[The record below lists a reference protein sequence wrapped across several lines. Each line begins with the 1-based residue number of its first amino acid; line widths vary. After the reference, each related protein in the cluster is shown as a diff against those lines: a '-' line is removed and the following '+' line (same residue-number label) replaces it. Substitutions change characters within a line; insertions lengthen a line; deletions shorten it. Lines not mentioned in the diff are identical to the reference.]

1 MELSISSINN
11 LNAIVQANSL
21 HCTSLSTNIMQKA
34 NCLKQLPHVPKSL
47 SVIYDFMKKMQI
59 IIENLQTNIT
69 LLNKISDEIS
79 TFSSLIEKDLSGTKR
94 EEDYV
99 HHTYNGML
107 DYSERISNDDR
118 SSLKKI
124 LELSFGRHVP
134 SPSPSHHQPT
144 NVSYHIK
151 ELNYKMTLP
160 TVTKLSDIPAAFY
173 LYKDEHKPEKTGI
186 YINLGS
192 SNIVKV
198 CFPTII
204 DSTKDF
210 NKSHT
215 IRCKY
220 ITEENCKANTQGKT
234 CFYAHKGDSLIK
246 IGIQARCPECPNF
259 GNPQTIR
266 HDIKNVSNIDTMLMY
281 GVNDLMIAKLWLD
294 YKKVHG
300 KTFGAHIT
308 T

>member
-1 MELSISSINN
+1 METSIS

-21 HCTSLSTNIMQKA
+21 HCTSLATNIMQKV

-47 SVIYDFMKKMQI
+47 SVIYDFMKKIQI

-69 LLNKISDEIS
+69 LLNKMSDEIIRF
-79 TFSSLIEKDLSGTKR
+79 TNLIEKDLSGQKR
-94 EEDYV
+94 EEDYI

-107 DYSERISNDDR
+107 DYPERISDDDR

-124 LELSFGRHVP
+124 LELSFGKSTL
-134 SPSPSHHQPT
+134 SPIHSQPIQT
-144 NVSYHIK
+144 YKSYHIK

-160 TVTKLSDIPAAFY
+160 TVNKLSEIPPAFY
-173 LYKDEHKPEKTGI
+173 LYKDEHKPENTGI

-215 IRCKY
+215 IKCKY
-220 ITEENCKANTQGKT
+220 VTEQNCKANTQGKT
-234 CFYAHKGDSLIK
+234 CFYAHKGDDIIK

-266 HDIKNVSNIDTMLMY
+266 QDIKNVTNIETLLMY
-281 GVNDLMIAKLWLD
+281 GVNDLLISKLWLD
-294 YKKVHG
+294 YKKIKGRVYELDN
-300 KTFGAHIT
+300 T
-308 T
+308 